1 MDELKITRWQSI
13 KNQIHDFVTKKRD
26 ISTTQ
31 MIAFGFLVAI
41 IIGSILLTLP
51 ICAANGKATNYMD
64 ALFTATTATCV
75 TGLTTVTTATH
86 WNLLGKLII
95 LILIQ
100 FGGLGIVTFTTTILL
115 ALKRR
120 ITLKERLL
128 IQDAYNLDTLQGLV
142 KLTKKI
148 LKGTMIIEGIGAIF
162 YAMVFI
168 PDYGVLKGIWYSVF
182 TSISA
187 FCNAGIDLIG
197 DSSLIPYQK
206 DVLIN
211 LNTMFLIIL
220 GGIGFPVW
228 WDIIHVSKEC
238 KNGHIKPNKLFA
250 RLELHTKLV
259 LTMTIILILV
269 GAIVTFAF
277 EYNNSN
283 TIGDMGFGHKV
294 LSSMFQSV
302 TLRTAGFAT
311 IPQQN
316 FEDAS
321 SLVYLVF
328 MLVGGSPSGTAGGI
342 KTVTFAVFFLSI
354 WSSVSNKQD
363 VEVFH
368 RRIPDTYVKK
378 AVAVSGIS
386 LTVAFFAMLGLSLS
400 EDADFLDIVYEAVSA
415 IGTVGLTRGI
425 TGQLTQIGKFIII
438 VTMYLGRIG
447 PITMALVFNARKKD
461 ISSVRKLPS
470 DKILVG

>member
-211 LNTMFLIIL
+211 LNTMFLII
-220 GGIGFPVW
+220 
-228 WDIIHVSKEC
+228 
-238 KNGHIKPNKLFA
+238 
-250 RLELHTKLV
+250 
-259 LTMTIILILV
+259 
-269 GAIVTFAF
+269 
-277 EYNNSN
+277 
-283 TIGDMGFGHKV
+283 
-294 LSSMFQSV
+294 
-302 TLRTAGFAT
+302 
-311 IPQQN
+311 
-316 FEDAS
+316 
-321 SLVYLVF
+321 
-328 MLVGGSPSGTAGGI
+328 
-342 KTVTFAVFFLSI
+342 
-354 WSSVSNKQD
+354 
-363 VEVFH
+363 
-368 RRIPDTYVKK
+368 
-378 AVAVSGIS
+378 
-386 LTVAFFAMLGLSLS
+386 
-400 EDADFLDIVYEAVSA
+400 
-415 IGTVGLTRGI
+415 
-425 TGQLTQIGKFIII
+425 QIGRAH
-438 VTMYLGRIG
+438 V
-447 PITMALVFNARKKD
+447 
-461 ISSVRKLPS
+461 
-470 DKILVG
+470 

>member
-182 TSISA
+182 T
-187 FCNAGIDLIG
+187 
-197 DSSLIPYQK
+197 
-206 DVLIN
+206 
-211 LNTMFLIIL
+211 
-220 GGIGFPVW
+220 
-228 WDIIHVSKEC
+228 
-238 KNGHIKPNKLFA
+238 
-250 RLELHTKLV
+250 
-259 LTMTIILILV
+259 
-269 GAIVTFAF
+269 
-277 EYNNSN
+277 
-283 TIGDMGFGHKV
+283 
-294 LSSMFQSV
+294 
-302 TLRTAGFAT
+302 
-311 IPQQN
+311 
-316 FEDAS
+316 
-321 SLVYLVF
+321 
-328 MLVGGSPSGTAGGI
+328 
-342 KTVTFAVFFLSI
+342 
-354 WSSVSNKQD
+354 
-363 VEVFH
+363 
-368 RRIPDTYVKK
+368 
-378 AVAVSGIS
+378 
-386 LTVAFFAMLGLSLS
+386 
-400 EDADFLDIVYEAVSA
+400 
-415 IGTVGLTRGI
+415 
-425 TGQLTQIGKFIII
+425 
-438 VTMYLGRIG
+438 
-447 PITMALVFNARKKD
+447 
-461 ISSVRKLPS
+461 
-470 DKILVG
+470 